1 MFGISPLELCI
12 ILFILVVLF
21 GAKRMPELGSGLGKA
36 ISNFKKAYNGTD
48 DSKKIEDHREE

>member
-1 MFGISPLELCI
+1 MFGISPLELCV
-12 ILFILVVLF
+12 ILLIVVVLF

-36 ISNFKKAYNGTD
+36 ISNFKKAYSGAD